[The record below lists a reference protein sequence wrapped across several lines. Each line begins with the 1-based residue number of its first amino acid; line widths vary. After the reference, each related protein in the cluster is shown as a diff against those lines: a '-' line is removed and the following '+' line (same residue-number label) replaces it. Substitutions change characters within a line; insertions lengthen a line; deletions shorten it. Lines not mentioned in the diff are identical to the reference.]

1 MSEGAV
7 RDDMTLKMTAERA
20 RGSKIFRA
28 KPQTRREFPHARFR
42 LDSHFQLAL
51 FYTSE
56 LGDAVFRSRPTLVH
70 IMCHGLDL
78 PPDFFLR

>member
-28 KPQTRREFPHARFR
+28 KPQARREFPHARFR

-51 FYTSE
+51 FYS
-56 LGDAVFRSRPTLVH
+56 
-70 IMCHGLDL
+70 
-78 PPDFFLR
+78 